1 MRREKRTE
9 ISIETHRVL
18 VISRLRKSAP
28 AWCFSCRA
36 QVNMVMPDEAAVLA
50 GVSSRTIYRWIEAE
64 KLHFT
69 ETPDGLLRICL
80 NSLFGH

>member
-1 MRREKRTE
+1 VRREKSTE

-18 VISRLRKSAP
+18 VISQLRKSAP

-36 QVNMVMPDEAAVLA
+36 QVDMVTPDEAAVLA
-50 GVSSRTIYRWIEAE
+50 GVSSRTIYRWVEAE

-69 ETPDGLLRICL
+69 EMSDGLLRICL
-80 NSLFGH
+80 ASLFAR

>member
-28 AWCFSCRA
+28 VWCCSCRA